1 MTSDS
6 PEKISQM
13 PPVTRSCT
21 VVLPGLLD
29 LPAAESQSAFAHL
42 GRLPALEQF
51 FSRAKRQ
58 TFSGA
63 GLEAVMFDLF
73 AVERSS
79 ATDKPVAAITY
90 AADTGQTSTGWCL
103 RADPVHLVPDRD
115 QLVLMMPEVLALSQ
129 PEADRLVADI
139 NVLFAED
146 GWRLEAGTPTRWYL
160 HLPDDPKMR
169 TYDLARVR
177 SCAIRDFLP
186 TGPNGKQWHRVM
198 NEVQMVLH
206 TSVVNIERQAAGQL
220 PVSSLWFWGGGKT
233 PGVGHS
239 RWSKLWSNEPVSLGL
254 GTLSSTPRKVMPESA
269 TEWLRDVVSPG
280 EHLLVLDDL
289 QRDWQCDG
297 VEAWERRLRSIETD
311 WLAPF
316 LAALRRGEITELS
329 LCTCQGDRFTLTRAG
344 LKRWWRRK
352 RALPAYF

>member
-1 MTSDS
+1 MNSNTDKKT
-6 PEKISQM
+6 EAI
-13 PPVTRSCT
+13 TRSCT
-21 VVLPGLLD
+21 VVIPGLLD
-29 LPAAESQSAFAHL
+29 LPADESKAAFAHL

-51 FSRAKRQ
+51 FSRAKRR
-58 TFSGA
+58 TFAGA

-73 AVERSS
+73 DVKRSS
-79 ATDKPVAAITY
+79 AADKPVAATTY
-90 AADTGQTSTGWCL
+90 AADTGQTGTGWCL

-115 QLVLMMPEVLALSQ
+115 QLVLMMPEILSLSQ
-129 PEADRLVADI
+129 AEADRLVADI

-160 HLPDDPKMR
+160 HLPTDPQIR
-169 TYDLARVR
+169 TYDLSQVR
-177 SCAIRDFLP
+177 SRSIKEFLP

-206 TSVVNIERQAAGQL
+206 TSVVNVERQAAGKL

-233 PGVGHS
+233 PEVGHS
-239 RWSKLWSNEPVSLGL
+239 HWSKIWSNEPISLGL
-254 GTLSSTPRKVMPESA
+254 GTLSSTPRKAMPESA
-269 TEWLRDVVSPG
+269 DEWLQTARSPG

-289 QRDWQCDG
+289 QQSWQCEG
-297 VEAWERRLRSIETD
+297 VEAWERCLREIESN

-316 LAALRRGEITELS
+316 VKAIRQGELSELS

-344 LKRWWRRK
+344 IKRWWRRK
-352 RALPAYF
+352 KMLPAYCE